1 MGFREQLN
9 RKPTL
14 SAGVVFGLL
23 ALLAVWALVVRL
35 TNRASLQAGGEI
47 YFSTNDGK
55 TWFAN
60 PAMNQPPFDYDGATA
75 VRCYVFRVGDSASFV
90 GYLETNTPQMY
101 DLLTGVSHGPGALP
115 AGGTLVKKPGA
126 GTWVP
131 AMSPAGMKITNVTD
145 PAGSGEEPQ
154 PVLPE

>member
-9 RKPTL
+9 RKPTF

-101 DLLTGVSHGPGALP
+101 DLLTGVSHGPGAARRWN
-115 AGGTLVKKPGA
+115 AGQKAWRWNLGA
-126 GTWVP
+126 G
-131 AMSPAGMKITNVTD
+131 D
-145 PAGSGEEPQ
+145 EPRRNEDYQ
-154 PVLPE
+154 RN